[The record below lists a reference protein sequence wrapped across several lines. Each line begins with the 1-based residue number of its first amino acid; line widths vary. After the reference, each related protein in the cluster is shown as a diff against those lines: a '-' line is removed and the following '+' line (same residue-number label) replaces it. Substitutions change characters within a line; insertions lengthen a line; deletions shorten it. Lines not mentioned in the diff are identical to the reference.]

1 MKFHIRIG
9 TLHITWDS
17 ESETLYFRQ
26 DESSSEHFHKSMA
39 KQMNNVTGLQKTLPD
54 GREAAVLRTG
64 EIAFSRTSR
73 VVAILSELVLCY
85 VDEH

>member
-1 MKFHIRIG
+1 
-9 TLHITWDS
+9 
-17 ESETLYFRQ
+17 
-26 DESSSEHFHKSMA
+26 
-39 KQMNNVTGLQKTLPD
+39 MNNVTSLQETLPD
-54 GREAAVLRTG
+54 GREATVLRTG